1 MEQLGTCQDAK
12 EDQDIKVQHSQ
23 TEEKLKQQEEER
35 QKKHNRQYFY
45 YFIHVQTTCSFCIV
59 SVLLISNRCAR
70 HVI

>member
-35 QKKHNRQYFY
+35 QKKHRRQ
-45 YFIHVQTTCSFCIV
+45 
-59 SVLLISNRCAR
+59 
-70 HVI
+70 